1 MILVEKIDNEIKE
14 LQKVRRIVV
23 KGEKKFNLNEEI
35 EIRGFENLLMEFDI
49 PYQTFTYGNQ
59 LFFKIVQPTETE
71 LENHQQC

>member
-1 MILVEKIDNEIKE
+1 MLLIEKIDNEIKE

-23 KGEKKFNLNEEI
+23 KGEKKFNLNEET
-35 EIRGFENLLMEFDI
+35 EIKGFENLLMEYDI

-71 LENHQQC
+71 